1 MENKVYQM
9 VTDRII
15 EQMNKGIIPWHKPW
29 HLSSGSSEQVAL
41 NYVSRKPYSMINQ
54 WLLME
59 PGEYLT
65 FTQIKALK
73 GTIKKGAKS
82 RFVVF
87 FTQVPYEKV
96 NEETG
101 EKERHT
107 YPLLRYYNVFRLA
120 DTEGIE
126 SKLPAPG
133 EAPEVV
139 EAPMCD
145 EADAAIDAYVASQVT
160 LTFHNDKP
168 SDRAYYSP
176 AEDKVVVPMRAQFD
190 EMAEYYSTAF
200 HELTHS
206 TLTEA
211 RCNRKQD
218 GAGASFFGT
227 KSYSREELVAE
238 IGAAMLCNNFAV
250 DTAKAF
256 RNSIAYLQSWASN
269 LKNDP
274 KAIVFAASRAEKAAR
289 YILGERTNVEPATTA

>member
-1 MENKVYQM
+1 MANTVYQM

-15 EQMNKGIIPWHKPW
+15 EQINKGIIPWLKPW
-29 HLSSGSSEQVAL
+29 HLAGTSEEVAI
-41 NYVSRKPYSMINQ
+41 NYVSRKPYSTLNQ
-54 WLLME
+54 WILME

-87 FTQVPYEKV
+87 YTNAPYEKE
-96 NEETG
+96 NPETG
-101 EKERHT
+101 EMERHT

-120 DTEGIE
+120 DTEGIPT
-126 SKLPAPG
+126 KLKAREAG
-133 EAPEVV
+133 ELTEIPL
-139 EAPMCD
+139 CD
-145 EADAAIDAYVASQVT
+145 EADAAIADYVSSQAT
-160 LTFHNDKP
+160 LTFQNDKP

-176 AEDKVVVPMRAQFD
+176 AEDKVVVPMPAQFD
-190 EMAEYYSTAF
+190 ESAEYYSTAF
-200 HELTHS
+200 HELVHS

-218 GAGASFFGT
+218 GAGTSFFGT
-227 KSYSREELVAE
+227 TNYSREELVAE
-238 IGAAMLCNNFAV
+238 VGSAMLCANFGV

-256 RNSIAYLQSWASN
+256 RNSIAYLQSWVSN
-269 LKNDP
+269 LKGDP

-289 YILGERTNVEPATTA
+289 FILGERTVETANA

>member
-1 MENKVYQM
+1 MANTVYQM

-15 EQMNKGIIPWHKPW
+15 EQINKGIIPWHKPW
-29 HLSSGSSEQVAL
+29 HIAGSSEEVAI
-41 NYVSRKPYSMINQ
+41 NYVSRKPYSTLNQ

-65 FTQIKALK
+65 YTQIKALK

-87 FTQVPYEKV
+87 YTNVPYEKQ

-101 EKERHT
+101 EMERHS

-120 DTEGIE
+120 DTEGIA
-126 SKLPAPG
+126 SKIVKTETEVQG
-133 EAPEVV
+133 EI
-139 EAPMCD
+139 PMCD
-145 EADAAIDAYVASQVT
+145 EADMAISDYVASQIG
-160 LTFHNDKP
+160 LTFQNNRP

-176 AEDKVVVPMRAQFD
+176 SDDKVVVPMPEQFD
-190 EMAEYYSTAF
+190 DSAEYYSTAF

-206 TLTEA
+206 TLIES
-211 RCNRKQD
+211 RCNRKQE
-218 GAGASFFGT
+218 GAVSFFGS

-238 IGAAMLCNNFAV
+238 IGAAMLCGNFEL
-250 DTAKAF
+250 DTKKAF
-256 RNSIAYLQSWASN
+256 RNSIAYLQSWVSN

-274 KAIVFAASRAEKAAR
+274 KAIVFAAGRAEKAAR
-289 YILGERTNVEPATTA
+289 FILGERTVETANA